1 MKKRI
6 LFLYAFFI
14 LSFNLLNAQNI
25 TKDSDYS
32 KNWANFVFKKTIDMK
47 GALYEGRPGGDLEL
61 ISGRTPMLLIKM
73 YKFLG
78 ARSDNH
84 AYYTHQVPIS
94 MFYDNAPAMGLN
106 LVEGY
111 SIEDG
116 KVMRYSKYIKSYQ
129 GKLDTW
135 KKANSTFTNERWVA
149 NSDADWNSYP
159 VPQPE
164 DVNWADGEYAGELY

>member
-1 MKKRI
+1 MKKKI
-6 LFLYAFFI
+6 LILSVLFI
-14 LSFNLLNAQNI
+14 LSVNLLNAQNI

-32 KNWANFVFKKTIDMK
+32 KNWSAFIFRKTIDMK

-61 ISGRTPMLLIKM
+61 VSGRSPLFLVKL
-73 YKFLG
+73 YKFIG
-78 ARSDNH
+78 ARSDTH

-111 SIEDG
+111 SIEGG
-116 KVMRYSKYIKSYQ
+116 KIMRYAKYSRGYQ
-129 GKLDTW
+129 GKLDSW
-135 KKANSTFTNERWVA
+135 KKANSVYTNNRWVA
-149 NSDADWNSYP
+149 NSDADWSSYP

-164 DVNWADGEYAGELY
+164 DVNWAESDYAGELY

>member
-1 MKKRI
+1 MKKI
-6 LFLYAFFI
+6 FFLAAFFI

-25 TKDSDYS
+25 TKESDYS
-32 KNWANFVFKKTIDMK
+32 KNWANFIFKKTIDMK

-61 ISGRTPMLLIKM
+61 VSGRSPLLLVKI

-78 ARSDNH
+78 ARSDTH
-84 AYYTHQVPIS
+84 AYYSHQVPIS
-94 MFYDNAPAMGLN
+94 MFYDNAPALGVN

-111 SIEDG
+111 SIEGG
-116 KVMRYSKYIKSYQ
+116 KITRYSKYIKGYQ
-129 GKLDTW
+129 GKLDSW
-135 KKANSTFTNERWVA
+135 KKSNAVYTNDRWVA
-149 NSDADWNSYP
+149 NTNADWGSYP

>member
-1 MKKRI
+1 MKKII
-6 LFLYAFFI
+6 LFVSLFVF
-14 LSFNLLNAQNI
+14 SFNFLNAQNI
-25 TKDSDYS
+25 TKESDYS
-32 KNWANFVFKKTIDMK
+32 KNWASFIFRKTIDMK

-61 ISGRTPMLLIKM
+61 VSGRSPLFLVKI
-73 YKFLG
+73 YKFMG
-78 ARSDNH
+78 ARSDQH

-94 MFYDNAPAMGLN
+94 MFYDNAPALGVN

-111 SIEDG
+111 SIEGG
-116 KVMRYSKYIKSYQ
+116 KIMRYSKYIKSYQ
-129 GKLDTW
+129 GKLDSW

-149 NSDADWNSYP
+149 NTDADWSSYP

>member
-1 MKKRI
+1 MKKLII
-6 LFLYAFFI
+6 LFISLI

-32 KNWANFVFKKTIDMK
+32 KNWVNFVFKKTIDMK

-61 ISGRTPMLLIKM
+61 ISGRTPMLLVKM

-78 ARSDNH
+78 ARSDSH

-94 MFYDNAPAMGLN
+94 MFYDNAPALGVN

-116 KVMRYSKYIKSYQ
+116 KVMRYSKYIRSYQ
-129 GKLDTW
+129 GKLDSW
-135 KKANSTFTNERWVA
+135 KKANSVFTNERWVA
-149 NSDADWNSYP
+149 NTDADWDSYP

-164 DVNWADGEYAGELY
+164 DVNWSEGEYAGELY

>member
-1 MKKRI
+1 MKKII
-6 LFLYAFFI
+6 LFVSLFVF
-14 LSFNLLNAQNI
+14 SFNFLNAQNI
-25 TKDSDYS
+25 TLLSDSS
-32 KNWANFVFKKTIDMK
+32 KNWRSFIFRKTIDMK

-61 ISGRTPMLLIKM
+61 VSGSSPLLLVKK
-73 YKFLG
+73 YKFIG
-78 ARSDNH
+78 ARSDQN
-84 AYYTHQVPIS
+84 AYYTHQVPLS
-94 MFYDNAPAMGLN
+94 MFYDNAPSLGLI

-116 KVMRYSKYIKSYQ
+116 KVMRYSKYVKSYQ
-129 GKLDTW
+129 GKLDSW

-164 DVNWADGEYAGELY
+164 DVNWAEGEYAGELY